1 MLKPMAR
8 PLWLTITGTSG
19 ACKQHA
25 VFGHSHQ
32 GRLLPLRAKRRDG
45 REHKGKKGHSGD

>member
-8 PLWLTITGTSG
+8 PLWLTITGASG
-19 ACKQHA
+19 LPVRRIWGVGQR
-25 VFGHSHQ
+25 

-45 REHKGKKGHSGD
+45 REHKGKEGHSRD